1 MENKRKNRW
10 FTFAV
15 LSLLCVIFVIH
26 LLSQNIWQKIDQD
39 KDKVAEGLHSQLQA
53 LLKDPQTCQ
62 SLLPWLNKEEEQ
74 PFKLGSYLFPST
86 VEMEGFLVDF
96 LPFEI
101 LGEEADSIR
110 VRYQFNV
117 KERLQYSNWYLNVV
131 TLFVEKKNKR
141 ILACHLIDLK

>member
-15 LSLLCVIFVIH
+15 LCLLCVIFVIH
-26 LLSQNIWQKIDQD
+26 FLSQNIWQKIDQD

-53 LLKDPQTCQ
+53 LLKDPQACQ
-62 SLLPWLNKEEEQ
+62 SLLPFLNRDEVTL
-74 PFKLGSYLFPST
+74 FKLGSYLFPST

-101 LGEEADSIR
+101 LGEEANTIR

-141 ILACHLIDLK
+141 ISGCHLIDQK